1 MSKTLI
7 DINKIYCT
15 KLEKYIK
22 KYKKSLKLVK
32 KYVKFI
38 LTKNYVN
45 FLFLIWKKYLQDF
58 VSQLWKLNLL
68 KEEKMGSHVY
78 NKVSEDLVE
87 KFKKIVPGK
96 VYTKDEINKDFFHIK
111 NKKFT

>member
-1 MSKTLI
+1 MNKNFFILSKTLI

-38 LTKNYVN
+38 LTKYYVN
-45 FLFLIWKKYLQDF
+45 
-58 VSQLWKLNLL
+58 SLL
-68 KEEKMGSHVY
+68 
-78 NKVSEDLVE
+78 LV
-87 KFKKIVPGK
+87 
-96 VYTKDEINKDFFHIK
+96 
-111 NKKFT
+111 